1 MARTRV
7 CSAERVGLVI
17 VFNVDQ
23 YNYQP
28 HPLATHLD
36 VLMFHVETLNAQ
48 TPAGGWVLCGVRWVG
63 EGGKRGRIARVLVLV
78 LVVGLVVVV
87 VVVGSVGLV
96 GLVVVVAAAVVG
108 NNSTTS
114 RVCLTS
120 SGVG

>member
-1 MARTRV
+1 MFHVYLSGRGARLWVARTRV

-48 TPAGGWVLCGVRWVG
+48 TPAGGWVLCGVRCG
-63 EGGKRGRIARVLVLV
+63 GGGGGGGGGGKRGGRPRGAEQWVRAVAMYLL
-78 LVVGLVVVV
+78 GLRR
-87 VVVGSVGLV
+87 
-96 GLVVVVAAAVVG
+96 
-108 NNSTTS
+108 NIEDP
-114 RVCLTS
+114 
-120 SGVG
+120 